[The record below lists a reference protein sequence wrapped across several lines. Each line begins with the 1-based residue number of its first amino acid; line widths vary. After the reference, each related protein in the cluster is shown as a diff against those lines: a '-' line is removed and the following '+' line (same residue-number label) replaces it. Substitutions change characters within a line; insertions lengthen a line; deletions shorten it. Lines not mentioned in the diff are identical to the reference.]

1 MRIVNASFLQPKKLY
16 IRDKLRADTLMREY
30 LCVFANQ
37 HALGINEEL
46 ASQLVTQ
53 PSTRRSSA
61 YLTYGHWLI
70 KRLAGESD
78 GPSILALWRLV
89 AWDPRGGMRRGF
101 TIELEYFKAAES
113 DLLTAL
119 KVPS

>member
-1 MRIVNASFLQPKKLY
+1 
-16 IRDKLRADTLMREY
+16 MREY
-30 LCVFANQ
+30 LCEFAHQ
-37 HALGINEEL
+37 HALRINEEL

-78 GPSILALWRLV
+78 GPSILVLWRLI
-89 AWDPRGGMRRGF
+89 AWGPRGGMRRGF
-101 TIELEYFKAAES
+101 TLELNDFKAAES

-119 KVPS
+119 KIPS